1 MNLSLGFLLFNRF
14 SQNKFVSMTFGKYL
28 FFRIVKAENDTVF
41 EISVGDSKG
50 HTVWPIQY
58 GLYDTYIYISVI

>member
-1 MNLSLGFLLFNRF
+1 
-14 SQNKFVSMTFGKYL
+14 MTFGKYL

-58 GLYDTYIYISVI
+58 GLYLGVEILQLINMEKG